1 MLLAMVKA
9 LKGEK
14 VLDELFIE
22 LTEFYNTPSGFFK
35 VRIKGLFYFGLKC
48 IIKAEN
54 RTGVGAL

>member
-1 MLLAMVKA
+1 M
-9 LKGEK
+9 
-14 VLDELFIE
+14 LDELFIE